1 MCVRVYVRVCVYVY
15 VCMCVRVYVCVC
27 VCVVKDGWT
36 AVHFSVMRG
45 HCDVMMYL
53 VARGASVTHS
63 NIVSQLNILF
73 ISVILFPFIASVV
86 IKSRFRLVYA
96 FYDLMRY
103 MNVM

>member
-1 MCVRVYVRVCVYVY
+1 MSEWVSSVLCDIVFNSIVL
-15 VCMCVRVYVCVC
+15 CMCVCVCACASVCLCLCVC

-63 NIVSQLNILF
+63 NIVSQLNC
-73 ISVILFPFIASVV
+73 ISL
-86 IKSRFRLVYA
+86 
-96 FYDLMRY
+96 
-103 MNVM
+103 

>member
-1 MCVRVYVRVCVYVY
+1 MCVYVYVY
-15 VCMCVRVYVCVC
+15 VCMCVRVY

-86 IKSRFRLVYA
+86 IKSRFRLV
-96 FYDLMRY
+96 
-103 MNVM
+103 

>member
-1 MCVRVYVRVCVYVY
+1 VIEWVSSVLCNIIFNSIVL
-15 VCMCVRVYVCVC
+15 CMCVCVCAYVRMC

-73 ISVILFPFIASVV
+73 ISVILFPLLLLLS
-86 IKSRFRLVYA
+86 
-96 FYDLMRY
+96 
-103 MNVM
+103 